1 MKKQFYGIGK
11 KFWIYTSLL
20 LVISALLII
29 GGILLVITTSERS
42 RIRETYISKTEYMY
56 DMFDSAYENLDVLT
70 ADLVTN
76 DYIQKSLIGGR
87 LSGYDHEM
95 INRTLSYLDNEYIAY
110 YYYLDGQNHL
120 YTQRK
125 FELKKDDIAGSRIG
139 ESMSSSYAKTNLMF
153 LDMSVFGGEGEQ
165 FVVGRYIHHLTKNT
179 EPGIVFLVLKESFFP
194 DVVEKA
200 KDVQSC
206 FFIGDRTGGVCGAST
221 EDAGAIRNV
230 VEREL
235 KQYVGEEGAQKD
247 FLLEFPEGML
257 CGKWHEAS
265 GFFLMTFVPTGVLR
279 QMQYKIVAIVLL
291 VAAGALFVTAW
302 FAGYFSRRFSEP
314 IQEISECMT
323 NFNMDSL
330 TAPLSIDTNTELDDI
345 SNSYNRM
352 LEQIHDLLEKIRLQ
366 QEDLRNTEMEALMY
380 QIHPHFLYNTLG
392 NIYMLARLSGEETMM
407 RMIDSLSRFLRLTLN
422 HGEEMLT
429 VQEEI
434 EHVCAYMEILRIRN
448 NDMFCYEIDCD
459 EEAGQLLIL
468 KLVLQPLAEN
478 AIKHGFA
485 QYDEGGRIRICIR
498 KEQEQLHFCI
508 QDNGT
513 GIAPEILEKINRLER
528 EVAGTDWQEEKRK
541 KGIGIRNVV
550 YRLKLKY
557 GDGVHFWYESEK
569 GNTMGH
575 FTIEMKCLQRG
586 NRE

>member
-1 MKKQFYGIGK
+1 MKKYFYGIGK

-20 LVISALLII
+20 LVVSSLLII
-29 GGILLVITTSERS
+29 GGILLVITTSEKA
-42 RIRETYISKTEYMY
+42 RIREQYVTKTEYMY

-76 DYIQKSLIGGR
+76 DYIQKSLMGGR
-87 LSGYDHEM
+87 LSGYDYEM
-95 INRTLSYLDNEYIAY
+95 INRTLSYLDSEYIAY
-110 YYYLDGQNHL
+110 YYYLDGQDHL

-125 FELKKDDIAGSRIG
+125 FELKKEAIADSRI
-139 ESMSSSYAKTNLMF
+139 EEYMSSSYAKTNLMY

-179 EPGIVFLVLKESFFP
+179 EPGIVFLVLKDSFFP
-194 DVVEKA
+194 DVMEKA
-200 KDVQSC
+200 KDMQSC
-206 FFIGDRTGGVCGAST
+206 FFIADRTGGICQAT
-221 EDAGAIRNV
+221 AEEDGTIRDA

-235 KQYVGEEGAQKD
+235 KRYVGEKSVQED
-247 FLLEFPEGML
+247 FILEFPEGML
-257 CGKWHEAS
+257 CGKWHEPS

-291 VAAGALFVTAW
+291 VAAGVLFVTAW
-302 FAGYFSRRFSEP
+302 AAGYFSRRFSEP

-330 TAPLSIDTNTELDDI
+330 TAPLFIDTNTELDAI

-366 QEDLRNTEMEALMY
+366 QEELRNTEMEALMY

-407 RMIDSLSRFLRLTLN
+407 RMIDSLSKFLRLTLN
-422 HGEEMLT
+422 HGDEMLT

-448 NDMFCYEIDCD
+448 NDMFCYEIDC
-459 EEAGQLLIL
+459 EEEVKQLAIL

-498 KEQEQLHFCI
+498 KEQERLHFSI

-513 GIAPEILEKINRLER
+513 GIAPEILEKINRLEQ
-528 EVAGTDWQEEKRK
+528 EVTGAGQQEEKK
-541 KGIGIRNVV
+541 NGIGIRNVV

-557 GDGVHFWYESEK
+557 GTGVHFWYESEK
-569 GNTMGH
+569 GNTVGH
-575 FTIEMKCLQRG
+575 FTIEMECLQRG
-586 NRE
+586 NRG